1 MSDRNLLTTGI
12 IGTIVAAVCCVTPA
26 LVYLF
31 AALGIS
37 ALMGWWI
44 DVFVL
49 YPALLLFMAMTGFA
63 IYRLKRGRQAI
74 DGAET

>member
-1 MSDRNLLTTGI
+1 
-12 IGTIVAAVCCVTPA
+12 
-26 LVYLF
+26 
-31 AALGIS
+31 
-37 ALMGWWI
+37 MGWWI